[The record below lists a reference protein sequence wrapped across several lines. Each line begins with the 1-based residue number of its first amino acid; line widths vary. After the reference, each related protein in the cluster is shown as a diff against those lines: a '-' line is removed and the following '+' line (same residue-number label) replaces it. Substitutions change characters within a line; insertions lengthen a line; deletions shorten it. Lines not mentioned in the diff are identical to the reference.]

1 MLPNDEDRLHSPYDM
16 LADHGNLLV
25 VVDQPATIGAVAVAQ
40 DMSIIVGYL
49 PRLSMRRIADLTPG
63 SAKTDA
69 KDAAVISSAVLC
81 APNQPRNYPQPLDTP
96 TNPTTRR
103 PKHHVHTDDPKRCP
117 VLSRTGHLWN
127 GSGDRIRT
135 CDLRVMSPASYRTA
149 PPRVG
154 ETNLRGHPALEAN
167 SEGVPLL
174 TAR

>member
-1 MLPNDEDRLHSPYDM
+1 MV
-16 LADHGNLLV
+16 A
-25 VVDQPATIGAVAVAQ
+25 DQPATIGAVAVAQ
-40 DMSIIVGYL
+40 DTSITVGYL

-69 KDAAVISSAVLC
+69 KDAAAISSAVLC
-81 APNQPRNYPQPLDTP
+81 DPNQPRNYPQPLDTP
-96 TNPTTRR
+96 TNPTTSR
-103 PKHHVHTDDPKRCP
+103 PKHHVHADNPRLKHHVHADDPKRSP
-117 VLSRTGHLWN
+117 VLGRTGLLWS

-154 ETNLRGHPALEAN
+154 ETNLRGRPALEAN
-167 SEGVPLL
+167 DEGVPLL